1 MIDCYRD
8 PSVLQF
14 AAIRAI
20 DAYNNLKKGNLVAA
34 TRTIFDRRNPT
45 SLKAVWVGFTGWRI
59 ALSEKQ
65 ISQVVENIENS
76 CERWGLWNGWLCFE
90 GRCSIQLSYGRV
102 ACIDSKS
109 FIASTS
115 MILLA
120 LTRCREGRR
129 SITTQ
134 LTVNCAT
141 IVSSHSYSDVLDC
154 SILSFR
160 SARSINACFGMNFKA
175 KPIGHRPGL
184 NLGEICDAS
193 HSLRQ
198 SRPRFLEHLR
208 R

>member
-20 DAYNNLKKGNLVAA
+20 DAYNKLKKGKLAAA

-109 FIASTS
+109 FIASWS
-115 MILLA
+115 IILRA
-120 LTRCREGRR
+120 LTLYRMGRR
-129 SITTQ
+129 SQ
-134 LTVNCAT
+134 TVQPSYHHPVTAT
-141 IVSSHSYSDVLDC
+141 SSTAPTPTLGPFSPIVFFRTDFQSPNTFISTRGP
-154 SILSFR
+154 FR
-160 SARSINACFGMNFKA
+160 SICA
-175 KPIGHRPGL
+175 KSNPWQIRV
-184 NLGEICDAS
+184 N
-193 HSLRQ
+193 
-198 SRPRFLEHLR
+198 
-208 R
+208 